1 MEQIG
6 QDSENLDSDRSLSEP
21 ELGTASCR
29 DHRQTPLEE
38 TSSSAVQI
46 PSKPKSQ
53 SESALQD
60 TSTPSPASA
69 SAETLPQV
77 DARGNYLRT
86 SHRRWIV
93 VDPDPAGLNCRWSDA
108 VPDEWYSPA
117 AQYPPMN
124 LNAWPVVQQ
133 FPANTE
139 FLANITPAGFA
150 IMYYKNE
157 NPWLKVSLDE
167 QDEICLVRAHSDYV
181 KPVR

>member
-1 MEQIG
+1 MKTWIAI
-6 QDSENLDSDRSLSEP
+6 DLCLSLS
-21 ELGTASCR
+21 LGAASCR
-29 DHRQTPLEE
+29 DNRQTPLEAH
-38 TSSSAVQI
+38 SPAAQL
-46 PSKPKSQ
+46 PSEPNSQ
-53 SESALQD
+53 SVSASQG
-60 TSTPSPASA
+60 TSTPPADA
-69 SAETLPQV
+69 DLAETLPQV

-124 LNAWPVVQQ
+124 VNTWPVVQQ
-133 FPANTE
+133 FPTNTE

-150 IMYYKNE
+150 IMYDENE

-181 KPVR
+181 KPLR